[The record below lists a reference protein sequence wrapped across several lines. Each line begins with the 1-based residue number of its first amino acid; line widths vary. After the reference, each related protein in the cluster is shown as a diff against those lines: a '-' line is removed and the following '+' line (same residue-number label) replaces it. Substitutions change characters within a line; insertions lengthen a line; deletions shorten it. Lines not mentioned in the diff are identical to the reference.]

1 MGSKLHQMD
10 LKNIKLPVIEPS
22 CFPME
27 NVINA
32 DEWITISCRSRRRW
46 SPLSSPVQGSRSAR
60 SNSKSNL
67 PHFDGPR
74 DVGDWTQNIPA
85 MSLGYNPVNL
95 GMRSREV
102 FFFHTSPRGDRFL
115 LLSIMEKFYNQV
127 RNMSRKKEQKTPPT
141 TSVQA
146 RISLRESWPS
156 YRLRDRQD
164 HKSSTS

>member
-1 MGSKLHQMD
+1 MNGSRYHVDHDGDGLRCLLRCRD
-10 LKNIKLPVIEPS
+10 LDLPVQIQNQTCLTLMGHVMLVIGPKTSQLCLWAITPS
-22 CFPME
+22 IWAC
-27 NVINA
+27 
-32 DEWITISCRSRRRW
+32 DRGR
-46 SPLSSPVQGSRSAR
+46 
-60 SNSKSNL
+60 
-67 PHFDGPR
+67 
-74 DVGDWTQNIPA
+74 
-85 MSLGYNPVNL
+85 
-95 GMRSREV
+95 